1 MVYYLMMDVDS
12 GNLVDEFDTLDE
24 AFAAVRDG
32 FERFGQ
38 AGVDG
43 LALSENDDDGGGRL
57 LAIGDE
63 LLRLEQAASPARLA
77 G

>member
-1 MVYYLMMDVDS
+1 MYYQMMDVDS
-12 GNLVDEFDTLDE
+12 GNLVDEFDSLDE
-24 AFAAVRDG
+24 ALAAVRDG
-32 FERFGQ
+32 FERFGP

-57 LAIGDE
+57 LGIGDE
-63 LLRLEQAASPARLA
+63 LLHLAQVASPARLV

>member
-1 MVYYLMMDVDS
+1 MYYQMMDVDS
-12 GNLVDEFDTLDE
+12 GNLVDEFDSLE
-24 AFAAVRDG
+24 AALAAVRDG

-57 LAIGDE
+57 LGIGDE
-63 LLRLEQAASPARLA
+63 LLYLAQAASPARLA

>member
-1 MVYYLMMDVDS
+1 MVYYQMMAVDS
-12 GNLVDEFDTLDE
+12 GNLVDEFASLEE
-24 AFAAVRDG
+24 AVAAVRDG

-43 LALSENDDDGGGRL
+43 ALSENDDDSGDRL
-57 LAIGDE
+57 LGIGNE
-63 LLRLEQAASPARLA
+63 LLHLAQVASPARLV

>member
-1 MVYYLMMDVDS
+1 MYYQMMDVDS
-12 GNLVDEFDTLDE
+12 GNLVDEFASLEE
-24 AFAAVRDG
+24 AVAAVRDG

-43 LALSENDDDGGGRL
+43 LALSENDDAGGGRL
-57 LAIGDE
+57 LGIGDE
-63 LLRLEQAASPARLA
+63 LLYLAQAASPARLA